1 MRQEVPMP
9 VAVAVIAVLVIAIVV
24 LGYFYFTR
32 KEVYTPGTGG
42 SAGGQVQELRPVVPG
57 QPPDAAPQQGQG
69 GSAAP
74 AQPF

>member
-1 MRQEVPMP
+1 MKREVPMP
-9 VAVAVIAVLVIAIVV
+9 VAVAIIAVLVIVIAAF
-24 LGYFYFTR
+24 GYFYFTR

-42 SAGGQVQELRPVVPG
+42 SAGGQVQELRPMVPG

-69 GSAAP
+69 GSATP